1 MPQPPSPAPIPP
13 PPPIPAQAEPRKP
26 ATPQSAKPGQTVDE
40 WQEFAR
46 QLEALTGKKK

>member
-1 MPQPPSPAPIPP
+1 V
-13 PPPIPAQAEPRKP
+13 RKP
-26 ATPQSAKPGQTVDE
+26 APASAAKPGQTVDE